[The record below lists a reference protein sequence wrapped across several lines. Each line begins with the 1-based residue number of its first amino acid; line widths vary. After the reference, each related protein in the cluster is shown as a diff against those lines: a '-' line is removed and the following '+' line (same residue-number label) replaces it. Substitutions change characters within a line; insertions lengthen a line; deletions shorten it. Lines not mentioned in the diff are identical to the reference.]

1 MAGAAPILH
10 ILAGSNGAGKSSL
23 YDSTVSRM
31 TDAVFVNADRLIAE
45 AIGAHATTEAH
56 AKQGQALADAERA
69 RLMAARQSLVTES
82 TFSHVSKVDLVRDAL
97 TLGYRVLIYHVGL
110 ESADLAV
117 ARVQERAS
125 NGGHSVP
132 EDRIRVRYTRNRSF
146 IRDAMLLATGGLVF
160 DNSLLGAPPRRVVT
174 FVGGRALLVD
184 AILPEWVAEVYAADL
199 TGDLGS

>member
-1 MAGAAPILH
+1 MDGAAPILH

-56 AKQGQALADAERA
+56 AKRGQALADAERV
-69 RLMAARQSLVTES
+69 RLMAARLSLVTES
-82 TFSHVSKVDLVRDAL
+82 TFSHGSKVELVREAL
-97 TLGYRVLIYHVGL
+97 ALGYRVLIYHVGL

-125 NGGHSVP
+125 NGGHPVP
-132 EDRIRVRYTRNRSF
+132 EDRIRGRYARNRGF
-146 IRDAMLLATGGLVF
+146 IRDAMLLATGGFVF
-160 DNSLLGAPPRRVVT
+160 DNSVLGDPPRRVVT
-174 FVGGRALLVD
+174 FVGGEAILVD
-184 AILPEWVAEVYAADL
+184 DSLPAWVAEVYAVELA
-199 TGDLGS
+199 GDL